1 MNDILDFAK
10 RILGFGQEQPA
21 SPEAELLLKQ
31 VEAERA
37 GTPMPGSVAYER
49 QQQTLPTPSQYDVIQ
64 PSPPQ
69 GPRDYTDYAA
79 AWLADKIQDPNLSPS
94 DRAAATRRL
103 QEAFALPADLL
114 GLQSAYNA
122 GQQGALGNYG
132 TAALEGAMAGLPVVA
147 EGAPLVREAMTAIR
161 ARPAAQDVVDLARR
175 QLLMPSTVSAEG
187 PVVGST
193 TALDRLL
200 ETPVDRRQVNQAIAA
215 APVVAKLGPEV
226 VTEAVPAVS
235 RATPEVVSS
244 HLDSILSQSLT
255 ADDPILNKYLSPNA
269 VDELMVHEPIINPK
283 EGSQVWNAF
292 TVHGEPGFIDHPI
305 TNNLSSSDLASLN
318 SEYKIAV
325 RNKLENS
332 IGHSLTDEE
341 FNSAL
346 DSILDKKTRLSE
358 LGDFNKRLSDA
369 VDIHDEDFDSFYD
382 YASQTIK
389 SLAKESST
397 DKVPSAQRLFDMV
410 RDKYTPEYILKNF
423 YGFTDEEIPKIL
435 DMPTSGNFTSVRAAL
450 EDHVNY
456 ANEALTNFEE
466 DKYWRDDFVKS
477 WKEGLKERNVTPQ
490 VESAPRTSEQ
500 VLGLQEEPKSIS
512 ESRAEIQSRIKD
524 LRTQLNAF
532 QKGTSEHEALQAQI
546 AEEGAKL
553 KQLRG
558 PAQEAVVKEAPPVEI
573 KSRSPTGLYSEA
585 EEIARRLPQADTP
598 ENLIKA
604 ILNKGVKD
612 AELIDARVMNK
623 DRTPTPEFTEYL
635 ASRGSQQPISDA
647 VGDYVATNLPT
658 LQKRVLKGYEAAYI
672 DSPTLK
678 EHPDGGSDYRELLF
692 HYPGSGY
699 DGGHWR
705 TIQPHTAMHA
715 RVENK
720 PDSLFVHEMQ
730 ADQAQQGRQMGF
742 RDPSAAAAL
751 ERVRDEFNAVKDRL
765 KVAENEYYKIDNALK
780 TSLMQGIA
788 DSSVKSVPKE
798 VQDAF
803 SARAYKRPEGEFD
816 EVMKTIPSGQDA
828 NSVLYQRLLDAK
840 NHYTDLFADYQRL
853 SNEFTDALNNVAAS
867 SPIPLSPHMEDTG
880 AWTRAMAKELLVEA
894 VDSGKGKI
902 EISGGSVQNF
912 RANAPETLPEDYI
925 DHSHYYNTI
934 VPSEFKAVLKE
945 LDPSADMD
953 KVVRVRKVKPTD
965 TEVENDPAYQQ
976 LREMTRDMAEQIQK
990 YPDQGEIDALKT
1002 FHGDD
1007 WAEQAEIT
1015 KDEMRE
1021 ELAGHQET
1029 LMQFFDRRDRVE
1041 INLTPKMIE
1050 AIKGKKLKKYFQG
1063 GRVE

>member
-10 RILGFGQEQPA
+10 RILGFNQEQPA

-132 TAALEGAMAGLPVVA
+132 TALVEGAMAGLPVAA
-147 EGAPLVREAMTAIR
+147 EARPLVREAMTAVR
-161 ARPAAQDVVDLARR
+161 ARPVIEDVVGAARKELAV
-175 QLLMPSTVSAEG
+175 PSMVSAEG
-187 PVVGST
+187 PV
-193 TALDRLL
+193 
-200 ETPVDRRQVNQAIAA
+200 IAR
-215 APVVAKLGPEV
+215 PTVL
-226 VTEAVPAVS
+226 
-235 RATPEVVSS
+235 
-244 HLDSILSQSLT
+244 
-255 ADDPILNKYLSPNA
+255 DDP
-269 VDELMVHEPIINPK
+269 
-283 EGSQVWNAF
+283 
-292 TVHGEPGFIDHPI
+292 
-305 TNNLSSSDLASLN
+305 SL
-318 SEYKIAV
+318 
-325 RNKLENS
+325 
-332 IGHSLTDEE
+332 
-341 FNSAL
+341 
-346 DSILDKKTRLSE
+346 
-358 LGDFNKRLSDA
+358 
-369 VDIHDEDFDSFYD
+369 
-382 YASQTIK
+382 
-389 SLAKESST
+389 
-397 DKVPSAQRLFDMV
+397 
-410 RDKYTPEYILKNF
+410 
-423 YGFTDEEIPKIL
+423 
-435 DMPTSGNFTSVRAAL
+435 
-450 EDHVNY
+450 
-456 ANEALTNFEE
+456 
-466 DKYWRDDFVKS
+466 
-477 WKEGLKERNVTPQ
+477 
-490 VESAPRTSEQ
+490 
-500 VLGLQEEPKSIS
+500 SIS
-512 ESRAEIQSRIKD
+512 ERRQAAQGRIKD
-524 LRTQLNAF
+524 LRAQLNTL
-532 QKGTSEHEALQAQI
+532 QQGTPEHEALKAQI
-546 AEEGAKL
+546 AEEGARL
-553 KQLRG
+553 GQLRG

-658 LQKRVLKGYEAAYI
+658 LQKRVLKGHEAVYI

-699 DGGHWR
+699 EGGHWR
-705 TIQPHTAMHA
+705 TIQPDTAMHA
-715 RVENK
+715 RVENT

-742 RDPSAAAAL
+742 RDPSAATAL

-880 AWTRAMAKELLVEA
+880 AWTRAMAKELLTEA

-912 RANAPETLPEDYI
+912 RANEPGTAPEHFT

>member
-1 MNDILDFAK
+1 MNDILDYAK
-10 RILGFGQEQPA
+10 RILGIDQEQPA

-37 GTPMPGSVAYER
+37 GRPLPGSVAYER

-64 PSPPQ
+64 PSAPQ

-94 DRAAATRRL
+94 DRAAATRRM
-103 QEAFALPADLL
+103 QEVFALPADLL

-132 TAALEGAMAGLPVVA
+132 TAAFEGAMAALPVAVEA
-147 EGAPLVREAMTAIR
+147 RPLVREAMSVIR

-175 QLLMPSTVSAEG
+175 QLFMPSTVSAEG
-187 PVVGST
+187 PVIGPT

-226 VTEAVPAVS
+226 AATVTEAAPKVIAPPLDPS
-235 RATPEVVSS
+235 VVSS
-244 HLDSILSQSLT
+244 HLEDILSKPLSESAVGTKFVNDLGEDAISNSIFEYSNPVLHGTSTDTISRRSL
-255 ADDPILNKYLSPNA
+255 
-269 VDELMVHEPIINPK
+269 INPDTELLK
-283 EGSQVWNAF
+283 SINGYSETDDIF
-292 TVHGEPGFIDHPI
+292 
-305 TNNLSSSDLASLN
+305 SSANTQQYVSSHLAEVKN
-318 SEYKIAV
+318 E
-325 RNKLENS
+325 LE
-332 IGHSLTDEE
+332 H
-341 FNSAL
+341 
-346 DSILDKKTRLSE
+346 RLGTTIS
-358 LGDFNKRLSDA
+358 
-369 VDIHDEDFDSFYD
+369 DEDFQKHINSIVENDNSPWSLQKKILTNNATNFLQPEGD
-382 YASQTIK
+382 MDESVTIFRDFLTNYAR
-389 SLAKESST
+389 ST
-397 DKVPSAQRLFDMV
+397 GDKWPGIRGMKKFLRENM
-410 RDKYTPEYILKNF
+410 TPENIVKYGLNLSKDPKHIEDFLNTTLYPHDTLSYYDEPVSMRKLLDDQIKGYISKGSDSYML
-423 YGFTDEEIPKIL
+423 DEHIDI
-435 DMPTSGNFTSVRAAL
+435 
-450 EDHVNY
+450 
-456 ANEALTNFEE
+456 ANEDNDLKRMWEE
-466 DKYWRDDFVKS
+466 ARKRFTGEPKT
-477 WKEGLKERNVTPQ
+477 LQ
-490 VESAPRTSEQ
+490 VESAPRASDQ
-500 VLGLQEEPKSIS
+500 ALGVKEEPTLSIS
-512 ESRAEIQSRIKD
+512 EQRQAAQERIKA
-524 LRTQLNAF
+524 LRAQLNAVL
-532 QKGTSEHEALQAQI
+532 KGTPEHEALKAQI

-553 KQLRG
+553 GQLRG

-598 ENLIKA
+598 ENLVKA

-647 VGDYVATNLPT
+647 VGDYIATNLPT
-658 LQKRVLKGYEAAYI
+658 LQKRVLAGRDAAYI
-672 DSPTLK
+672 NSPTLK

-705 TIQPHTAMHA
+705 TIQPDTAMHA

-730 ADQAQQGRQMGF
+730 ADQAQQGRQRGF
-742 RDPSAAAAL
+742 LDVDARSNL
-751 ERVRDEFNAVKDRL
+751 ERLGAAYNDARERL
-765 KVAENEYYKIDNALK
+765 KIAENNYYKIDNAYKEALGLNQP
-780 TSLMQGIA
+780 TS
-788 DSSVKSVPKE
+788 D
-798 VQDAF
+798 
-803 SARAYKRPEGEFD
+803 
-816 EVMKTIPSGQDA
+816 
-828 NSVLYQRLLDAK
+828 LYQQLLESKKSFDNTFAEYERIRSDHIDAM
-840 NHYTDLFADYQRL
+840 
-853 SNEFTDALNNVAAS
+853 NNTAAS
-867 SPIPLSPHMEDTG
+867 GIIPYAPHMEDTG
-880 AWTRAMAKELLVEA
+880 AWTRAMAKELVTEA

-912 RANAPETLPEDYI
+912 RANAPGTAPEDYV
-925 DHSHYYNTI
+925 DHSHYYNVI

-965 TEVENDPAYQQ
+965 SEVENDPSYHQTK
-976 LREMTRDMAEQIQK
+976 EMVKDMTEEIQK
-990 YPDQGEIDALKT
+990 YPDQGEIDALKS
-1002 FHGDD
+1002 FYGDD
-1007 WAEQAEIT
+1007 WEEQANIT
-1015 KDEMRE
+1015 KGEMYE
-1021 ELAGHQET
+1021 ELAGHQEI

>member
-64 PSPPQ
+64 PSAPQ

-132 TAALEGAMAGLPVVA
+132 TAALEGAMAGLPVAA
-147 EGAPLVREAMTAIR
+147 EARPLVREAMTAVR
-161 ARPAAQDVVDLARR
+161 ARPVIEDVVSAARKELAV
-175 QLLMPSTVSAEG
+175 PSMVSAEG
-187 PVVGST
+187 PVITRPTV
-193 TALDRLL
+193 L
-200 ETPVDRRQVNQAIAA
+200 
-215 APVVAKLGPEV
+215 
-226 VTEAVPAVS
+226 
-235 RATPEVVSS
+235 
-244 HLDSILSQSLT
+244 
-255 ADDPILNKYLSPNA
+255 DDP
-269 VDELMVHEPIINPK
+269 
-283 EGSQVWNAF
+283 
-292 TVHGEPGFIDHPI
+292 
-305 TNNLSSSDLASLN
+305 SL
-318 SEYKIAV
+318 
-325 RNKLENS
+325 
-332 IGHSLTDEE
+332 
-341 FNSAL
+341 
-346 DSILDKKTRLSE
+346 
-358 LGDFNKRLSDA
+358 
-369 VDIHDEDFDSFYD
+369 
-382 YASQTIK
+382 
-389 SLAKESST
+389 
-397 DKVPSAQRLFDMV
+397 
-410 RDKYTPEYILKNF
+410 
-423 YGFTDEEIPKIL
+423 
-435 DMPTSGNFTSVRAAL
+435 
-450 EDHVNY
+450 
-456 ANEALTNFEE
+456 
-466 DKYWRDDFVKS
+466 
-477 WKEGLKERNVTPQ
+477 
-490 VESAPRTSEQ
+490 
-500 VLGLQEEPKSIS
+500 SIS
-512 ESRAEIQSRIKD
+512 ERRQAAQGRIKD
-524 LRTQLNAF
+524 LRAQLNTL
-532 QKGTSEHEALQAQI
+532 QQGTPEHEALKAQI
-546 AEEGAKL
+546 AEEGARL
-553 KQLRG
+553 GQLRG
-558 PAQEAVVKEAPPVEI
+558 PVQEAVVKEVQPVEI
-573 KSRSPTGLYSEA
+573 KSISPTGLYSEA

-705 TIQPHTAMHA
+705 TIQPDTAMHA

-742 RDPSAAAAL
+742 RDPSAVATL
-751 ERVRDEFNAVKDRL
+751 DRVRNEFDAVKGKL
-765 KVAENEYYKIDNALK
+765 AIAENEFHQISKEHTTALNNNQPASESYARLIEARNYYSN
-780 TSLMQGIA
+780 
-788 DSSVKSVPKE
+788 
-798 VQDAF
+798 
-803 SARAYKRPEGEFD
+803 
-816 EVMKTIPSGQDA
+816 
-828 NSVLYQRLLDAK
+828 
-840 NHYTDLFADYQRL
+840 LFADYTRL
-853 SNEFTDALNNVAAS
+853 RDEFTDAMNNVAVS
-867 SPIPLSPHMEDTG
+867 SSIPLSPHMEDTG

-894 VDSGKGKI
+894 VDNGKGKI

-912 RANAPETLPEDYI
+912 RANPPGASPEDYI

-976 LREMTRDMAEQIQK
+976 LREMTRDMAEQIQN